1 SITSRPDAKPPRRA
15 WFRRCARRSATGCGG
30 APQSPCT
37 NASPPGQRRGGAL
50 PKSAPSKPPP
60 LALRLPHRGDVHE
73 SWPGVSHRPGSTRH
87 HEPREAGMKK
97 VVGLAL
103 TLLLALTVA
112 SAWAGDA
119 KGKIMT
125 IDVTERVIILDDG
138 SKLWI
143 AEGLP
148 IEELK
153 EGQNVKAS
161 F

>member
-1 SITSRPDAKPPRRA
+1 
-15 WFRRCARRSATGCGG
+15 
-30 APQSPCT
+30 
-37 NASPPGQRRGGAL
+37 
-50 PKSAPSKPPP
+50 
-60 LALRLPHRGDVHE
+60 
-73 SWPGVSHRPGSTRH
+73 
-87 HEPREAGMKK
+87 MKK
-97 VVGLAL
+97 IVGLAL

-112 SAWAGDA
+112 AAWAGDA

-153 EGQNVKAS
+153 EGQSVKAS
-161 F
+161 YEERDGKNVVTYVEVAD